1 VSTADSSHPEFL
13 HVVYEEQ
20 FAHCRHIEVM
30 RQGFTGIW
38 AAIVAGVLTFVGQSN
53 EGFLSSDFAPVVAFL
68 IVLTTLGL
76 LVSWRSAHTLR
87 VCIGIISSV
96 SHAFGAQA
104 YDPVPGWDTGLTTLF
119 RFRIVYVLLYAAV
132 GLGEAAWLA
141 LILR

>member
-1 VSTADSSHPEFL
+1 VSMADSSHSEFL
-13 HVVYEEQ
+13 RAVYQEQ

-38 AAIVAGVLTFVGQSN
+38 AAIVAGVLTFVGQSK

-76 LVSWRSAHTLR
+76 LVSWRSARTLR
-87 VCIGIISSV
+87 VCTGIMSSV
-96 SHAFGAQA
+96 SHALGAQA

-119 RFRIVYVLLYAAV
+119 RLRMVYALLYGV
-132 GLGEAAWLA
+132 IELGEVAWLA